1 VRKVSTDRKPILKP
15 PPPNWR
21 ELGWKSEAEWI
32 AAARKMTARHKA
44 QAKAAGIPWE
54 GK

>member
-1 VRKVSTDRKPILKP
+1 MSQTPKLETLT

-32 AAARKMTARHKA
+32 ANAKRVQEQHRA
-44 QAKAAGIPWE
+44 QAKAAGIKWE
-54 GK
+54 GGK